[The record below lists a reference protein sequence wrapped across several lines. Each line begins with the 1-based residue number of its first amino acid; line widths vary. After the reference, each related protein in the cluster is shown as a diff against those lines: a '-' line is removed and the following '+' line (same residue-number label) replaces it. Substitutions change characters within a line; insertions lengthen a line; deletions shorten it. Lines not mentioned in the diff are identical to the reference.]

1 MKERDGSGA
10 GAALSPFFREEGL
23 DAWPGDDD
31 PPELSCELS
40 RDSLLQEAA
49 ARSRRARGGGAM
61 DFFWATLAPMS
72 VVGSLGAASVV
83 LVAAFWVLSLPAAE
97 ALRAAGL
104 AGAAAALIFLPIN
117 YYLVRTRLERPLTR
131 LQSELQGYLPWQP
144 QGDVL
149 LGSLRRAI
157 ETVRNAAYEAR
168 EELEEEGIRLEE
180 THARLRELQEADRF
194 VNQVAEELR
203 SAEPLPEVAARMS
216 SLVHSVWPADHIL
229 LFRVTDSELQ
239 AVYREEGGRVLEPQS
254 DPDKGR
260 YRKTSLPAPLREGL
274 RRGFFVETGLP
285 FSRDAGFPDARSY
298 VVMTLDH
305 RGPAAG
311 LLFLASSELSPPP
324 AEPLKRARPLFSS
337 AYSRSAYFHEM
348 EEAAIRDS
356 LTGTYTQDHF
366 LSLLRHEIARTNRYS
381 RPCTCL
387 VLDIDGLRR
396 VNDVHG
402 ARFGDQIINEVA
414 QLAKGLLRST
424 DSLAR
429 LGGGTFAALLPETT
443 GESARIVA
451 ERLRER
457 MGEYPFI
464 LQRGTVE
471 RITVSAGLASH
482 PPHGVTA
489 FSLLDAA
496 RAAMDES
503 KDAGGNA
510 VLLSRVTSPVSAGG
524 VAAPTPGPPAP
535 AAGAPQPRA

>member
-1 MKERDGSGA
+1 MKERERSGPGGPA
-10 GAALSPFFREEGL
+10 GAPSSFSEGEAFG
-23 DAWPGDDD
+23 AWAEDEPL
-31 PPELSCELS
+31 PELTGDLS

-49 ARSRRARGGGAM
+49 ALSRRARNGGPM

-72 VVGSLGAASVV
+72 LVGALAAASIV
-83 LVAAFWVLSLPAAE
+83 LVAASSLLSAPPGE

-104 AGAAAALIFLPIN
+104 AAAAAALIFLPLN
-117 YYLVRTRLERPLTR
+117 YCLVRTRLERPLSR
-131 LQSELQGYLPWQP
+131 LESELQGHLPWRP
-144 QGDVL
+144 EGDVL

-157 ETVRNAAYEAR
+157 EAVRNAAYEAR
-168 EELEEEGIRLEE
+168 DELEEEGIRLEE
-180 THARLRELQEADRF
+180 MHARLRELQEADRF
-194 VNQVAEELR
+194 VNRVAEELR
-203 SAEPLPEVAARMS
+203 SAEPLSELAASIS

-229 LFRVTDSELQ
+229 LFEVTDSELQ
-239 AVYREEGGRVLEPQS
+239 AVYREEGGRALEPQS
-254 DPDKGR
+254 DSEKGR
-260 YRKTSLPAPLREGL
+260 YRKSSLPAPLKEGL

-285 FSRDAGFPDARSY
+285 FPRDSAFPDARSY

-311 LLFLASSELSPPP
+311 VLFLASSELSPPP

-348 EEAAIRDS
+348 AEAAIRDS

-366 LSLLRHEIARTNRYS
+366 LSLLRHEIARTNRYA

-396 VNDVHG
+396 VNEVHG
-402 ARFGDQIINEVA
+402 ARFGDQIIDEVA
-414 QLAKGLLRST
+414 QLLKGLLRST

-429 LGGGTFAALLPETT
+429 LGGGRFAALLPETT
-443 GESARIVA
+443 GESAAIVA

-457 MGEYPFI
+457 MEEYPFI

-471 RITVSAGLASH
+471 RITVAVGLASH
-482 PPHGVTA
+482 PPHGITA

-496 RAAMDES
+496 LAAMNDVKS
-503 KDAGGNA
+503 DGGNA
-510 VLLSRVTSPVSAGG
+510 VLLSR
-524 VAAPTPGPPAP
+524 
-535 AAGAPQPRA
+535 